1 MADGCKDV
9 FSSHPPAS
17 VDDMITTQIAGI
29 DSGERC
35 SGCDGA
41 VKIAA
46 VRDDG
51 TLVLECACSS
61 VAALA

>member
-1 MADGCKDV
+1 
-9 FSSHPPAS
+9 
-17 VDDMITTQIAGI
+17 MITTEMAGI

-35 SGCDGA
+35 RGCDGA
-41 VKIAA
+41 VTIAA